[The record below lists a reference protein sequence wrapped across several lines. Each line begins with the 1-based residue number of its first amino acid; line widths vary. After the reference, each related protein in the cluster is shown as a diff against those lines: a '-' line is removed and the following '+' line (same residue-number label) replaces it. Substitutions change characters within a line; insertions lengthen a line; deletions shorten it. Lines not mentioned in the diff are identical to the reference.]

1 MGCKL
6 HPIFFINISEG
17 VNLNKETK
25 TMATRQ
31 ISVEYDLLLPN
42 DFLIDHS
49 TSEGKTRKT
58 TYHGPDK
65 LYLQI
70 GEDGS
75 EVHGPLTEDNIMD
88 GRPMPADVVEWFEV
102 DCTENP
108 LLCQLRGPIDNSKQ
122 EEYTGTVLLSSKT
135 PEVEGYPQF
144 SYSTPLMPADIY
156 AKYSIKVVDG
166 EVQIPRFTVTEKLLD
181 RPTDLTWEEIRR
193 KRDDVLSATD
203 GKVTEDMPEDLKN
216 EWKTYRQ
223 LLRDLPAT
231 LQAAGVEPNWAF
243 YMFPDS
249 PDAQK
254 PPKNS
259 PDL

>member
-1 MGCKL
+1 
-6 HPIFFINISEG
+6 
-17 VNLNKETK
+17 
-25 TMATRQ
+25 MATTQ

-42 DFLIDHS
+42 DFLIDHD

-75 EVHGPLTEDNIMD
+75 EVHGPLTEDNILD

-108 LLCQLRGPIDNSKQ
+108 LVCQLRGPVNNDMQ
-122 EEYTGTVLLSSKT
+122 EEYTGEVLVSSKT
-135 PEVEGYPQF
+135 PYIEGYPQF
-144 SYSTPLMPADIY
+144 KYSTPLMPADIY
-156 AKYSIKVVDG
+156 AKYEIRVENG
-166 EVQIPRFTVTEKLLD
+166 EVIIPRFTATQKLLD
-181 RPTDLTWEEIRR
+181 RDTDLTWDDIRR
-193 KRDDVLSATD
+193 KRDDALSATD
-203 GKVTEDMPEDLKN
+203 GKVTEDMPENLK
-216 EWKTYRQ
+216 ETWKTYRQ
-223 LLRDLPAT
+223 LLRDMPTT
-231 LQAAGVEPNWAF
+231 LESAGVEPNWAF

-249 PDAQK
+249 PDALK
-254 PPKNS
+254 APKDS

>member
-1 MGCKL
+1 MGCKPR
-6 HPIFFINISEG
+6 PIFFINICEG

-25 TMATRQ
+25 TMATTQ

-42 DFLIDHS
+42 DYLIDHS

-75 EVHGPLTEDNIMD
+75 EIHGPLTEDNILD
-88 GRPMPADVVEWFEV
+88 GRPVPADVVEWVEV
-102 DCTENP
+102 DCTKNP

-122 EEYTGTVLLSSKT
+122 EEYTGTVLVSSKT
-135 PEVEGYPQF
+135 PKIEGYPQF
-144 SYSTPLMPADIY
+144 SYNTPLMPSDIY
-156 AKYSIKVVDG
+156 DKYNIKVVDG
-166 EVQIPRFTVTEKLLD
+166 EVQIPRFTDTQKLLD
-181 RPTDLTWEEIRR
+181 RNSDLTWDDIRG

-203 GKVTEDMPEDLKN
+203 GKVTEDMPEAMKEDWKN
-216 EWKTYRQ
+216 YRQ

-231 LQAAGVEPNWAF
+231 LQAAGVTPNWAF

-249 PDAQK
+249 PDARK
-254 PPKNS
+254 APKNS
-259 PDL
+259 SSL